1 MKRSRSVL
9 LCIFFFLTLAAP
21 ALAQD
26 FSNKGKEFWIAYP
39 SHIDGA
45 SSVMGLYITSSV
57 DTKGTVTLGNSAP
70 VNFSVDA
77 NVVTRVFLG
86 QTSGGGS
93 GSVYYGSNSSVY
105 INNITDGIQTNSA
118 IHINAEA
125 PVIVYAHIIKSARSG
140 ATLALPTQ
148 VLGNDYIVANMN
160 SNSTSNATSN
170 GTRGGISEIAVV
182 ATQDNT
188 TVEIKPSVIAAGH
201 SAGVPYSIT
210 LPKAGDVY
218 QLQSGLYGDLSG
230 TRVSSKSSGNSGC
243 KPIAVFSASTWSTF
257 DCSGATGGDNLL
269 QQLFPVGSWGKTF
282 VTAPFYNRLEDI
294 FRIFVKDPQTTVTVQ
309 ENGTV
314 TTLGAASYN
323 SAGGFYTYR
332 TGNPIV
338 IKGSDAIS
346 VTQYITSA
354 SCKTGCSTSTNT
366 PACYGDPEMVLLNP
380 IEQTLQ
386 DITFFSAHADYV
398 PQGQTQ
404 IKTHYVNVII
414 SKAFKSS
421 VKIDNAPPKGSFVDI
436 PNSNYSYL
444 QEDLTASSAVNPVHR
459 VVADTNFAAL
469 VYGYGNVESYGYNA
483 GTNVKDFSAHPV
495 FQTDYARIDSAVTCA
510 NTPFKLSV
518 PVSFQPSTIK
528 WDFSAAPNIA
538 PSATQAPQPVQD
550 SVVNGVYYYS
560 PQGPFVFSK
569 ANTSALRDTIKL
581 YTTSATPD
589 GCGSTDQ
596 LFTIPVKVNELP
608 VPKFAV
614 ANSGCV
620 SEPVTFTDQSQY
632 AGSLVKWEWDFG
644 DGNTAARSSGAGFPK
659 AYTNGGTYTV
669 KLKVYSDVGCVST
682 ETSQVIDISSKP
694 VASFN
699 VPALLCPGA
708 DITYTDISITTVG
721 TLAKWA
727 WNLDDGAGT
736 FTNTT
741 NAAVK
746 TKYSSDGLKQVSLQV
761 STTTGCASDVFSRT
775 VKINPLPV
783 AGFRVPEVCLNDANA
798 KFTDTS
804 TLTEG
809 SVVSYAWNFNAG
821 SPPVTQ
827 GPQPATST
835 QQNPQPKYNEANHYK
850 VSLTVTSDKGC
861 AATSV
866 QDFTVNGSTPKAD
879 FVFSGITPY
888 CGNKPVQL
896 VNQSTVDFGNV
907 TKLEL
912 YWDINGQPGNKETDE
927 NPAGGKAYTHSY
939 TASGTNQQY
948 TVKMLAYSGG
958 NTCVS
963 ELSKT
968 VTVYPRPE
976 AAYTVSASQL
986 CYGGTVNFS
995 DKSTAG
1001 AATINTWRW
1010 DLGGNTMAS
1019 AQNPSHQYNDSG
1031 SIATSLVVS
1040 TADGCVSDTAYSVL
1054 TVYPNPKLEMPA
1066 IVQVLEGAIATVKP
1080 VFTYGNNLT
1089 YLWTPV
1095 TYIVGANTL
1104 SAVQVSPPDDED
1116 MTLALTAEGGCS
1128 VTGHTLVKVLRGL
1141 EIPNGFSPNG
1151 DGINDTWRIRY
1162 LDGYPDATI
1171 EVYNRG
1177 GQIVFRSVGYS
1188 KDWDGTYQGKA
1199 LPIGTYYY
1207 IINPKTGKV
1216 GIYTGSV
1223 TILK

>member
-9 LCIFFFLTLAAP
+9 LCIFFSLTLAAP

-26 FSNKGKEFWIAYP
+26 FSNKGKDFWLGYGFHVNMGAGVGAGSQNLQDMVLYFTSDKNAKVTVEIPGIGYTKSYSVNANQVTTSDPIPKSGSQDARISGPGYFDKGIHVTSDVPIVAYA
-39 SHIDGA
+39 HIYNASVSGA
-45 SSVMGLYITSSV
+45 SLLFPTNTLGKDYYSINFTQSSNSSFSNSFFFVVATEDNTAVEITVSGTNLNGFAPNTPQTITLNKGQVYSVMGITNGLTGTDLTGSRIRSV
-57 DTKGTVTLGNSAP
+57 SA
-70 VNFSVDA
+70 N
-77 NVVTRVFLG
+77 
-86 QTSGGGS
+86 
-93 GSVYYGSNSSVY
+93 GSV
-105 INNITDGIQTNSA
+105 
-118 IHINAEA
+118 
-125 PVIVYAHIIKSARSG
+125 
-140 ATLALPTQ
+140 
-148 VLGNDYIVANMN
+148 
-160 SNSTSNATSN
+160 
-170 GTRGGISEIAVV
+170 
-182 ATQDNT
+182 
-188 TVEIKPSVIAAGH
+188 
-201 SAGVPYSIT
+201 
-210 LPKAGDVY
+210 
-218 QLQSGLYGDLSG
+218 
-230 TRVSSKSSGNSGC
+230 GC
-243 KPIAVFSASTWSTF
+243 KPVAVFSG
-257 DCSGATGGDNLL
+257 SGKVSIGGFANGSADNLFA
-269 QQLFPVGSWGKTF
+269 QAFPAAAWGKKYLTVPTGSQPNNYYRIC
-282 VTAPFYNRLEDI
+282 VTDPATV
-294 FRIFVKDPQTTVTVQ
+294 VKL
-309 ENGTV
+309 NGAV
-314 TTLGAASYN
+314 LPAASLVNNFYYQFKN
-323 SAGGFYTYR
+323 ANDGGSAVPNLIESDKPVLVAQYCTTQGTE
-332 TGNPIV
+332 GNPNSSP
-338 IKGSDAIS
+338 G
-346 VTQYITSA
+346 
-354 SCKTGCSTSTNT
+354 
-366 PACYGDPEMVLLNP
+366 GDPEMIYLSPV
-380 IEQTLQ
+380 EQTIN
-386 DITFFSAHADYV
+386 DITLYSATKYNIL
-398 PQGQTQ
+398 QSY
-404 IKTHYVNVII
+404 INVII
-414 SKAFKSS
+414 KNAGTNSF
-421 VKIDNAPPKGSFVDI
+421 KIDGSPVSSFQKHPQDTG
-436 PNSNYSYL
+436 YSYAIIPVTSGSHNL
-444 QEDLTASSAVNPVHR
+444 YSDTGFNAIAYGFGSA
-459 VVADTNFAAL
+459 
-469 VYGYGNVESYGYNA
+469 ESYGYNA
-483 GTNVKDFSAHPV
+483 GTNIRDFSSRTI
-495 FQTDYARIDSAVTCA
+495 FQNKFARVDSAVTCVSS
-510 NTPFKLSV
+510 PFAFSV
-518 PVSFQPSTIK
+518 PLSFQPSTIK

-538 PSATQAPQPVQD
+538 PSVTQTPQPVQD

-644 DGNTAARSSGAGFPK
+644 DGNTASRSSGAGFPK
-659 AYTNGGTYTV
+659 AYTSGGTYTV

-708 DITYTDISITTVG
+708 DITYTDISTTTVG
-721 TLAKWA
+721 ILAKWA

-746 TKYSSDGLKQVSLQV
+746 TRYSSDGLNQVSLQV

-835 QQNPQPKYNEANHYK
+835 QQSPQPKYNEANHYK

-1010 DLGGNTMAS
+1010 DLGGNTIAS

-1054 TVYPNPKLEMPA
+1054 MVYPNPKLEMPA